1 MEIKKIVP
9 LIISS
14 ILLANLI
21 SLAQPG
27 NPYTILIYVNLY
39 GSPVSNATVI
49 VTELATNESRN
60 ATQTNPGIYG
70 INLGNFGLGWH
81 VGDNVLIE
89 VFYEEYYAKNII
101 VLTDEGYSIVN
112 ISLRNN
118 TSPVAND
125 DYYSTNEDVKLVIS
139 APGILANDI
148 DADND
153 NLTAILL
160 NNPSNGSLTLNSNG
174 SFVYTPSLNYY
185 GSDSFTYKA
194 NDGISDSNI
203 ATVYITINPTN
214 DEPIANFNFYPEN
227 PIVGQTVYFNSTSY
241 DIDGSIIN
249 WTWNF
254 DNFFAYEENTT
265 YIYSEAGKHN
275 VTLIVKDTDGATAS
289 IVKEV
294 IVQISDDVPPL
305 TKIEFGLPYY
315 YDGTKEWITSSTLIT
330 LSASDE
336 GSGVDRTYYY
346 IDDLPAIE
354 YSEPFTVSA
363 GMHTIYYYSIDKL
376 GNVETTKST
385 VVYVDNIPPTSRV
398 DEIIPY
404 EQEEIPFNITVVE
417 IEDHGAEI

>member
-160 NNPSNGSLTLNSNG
+160 SNPIHGSLTLNSNG
-174 SFVYTPSLNYY
+174 SFVYIPSLNYY
-185 GSDSFTYKA
+185 GSDSFT
-194 NDGISDSNI
+194 
-203 ATVYITINPTN
+203 
-214 DEPIANFNFYPEN
+214 
-227 PIVGQTVYFNSTSY
+227 
-241 DIDGSIIN
+241 
-249 WTWNF
+249 
-254 DNFFAYEENTT
+254 
-265 YIYSEAGKHN
+265 
-275 VTLIVKDTDGATAS
+275 
-289 IVKEV
+289 
-294 IVQISDDVPPL
+294 
-305 TKIEFGLPYY
+305 
-315 YDGTKEWITSSTLIT
+315 
-330 LSASDE
+330 
-336 GSGVDRTYYY
+336 
-346 IDDLPAIE
+346 
-354 YSEPFTVSA
+354 
-363 GMHTIYYYSIDKL
+363 
-376 GNVETTKST
+376 
-385 VVYVDNIPPTSRV
+385 
-398 DEIIPY
+398 
-404 EQEEIPFNITVVE
+404 
-417 IEDHGAEI
+417 